1 MFQKISNAALRV
13 RRFAWDER
21 AFETISRVYRQTNAV
36 PKGSS
41 LHHWLIPRS
50 ARGVPEAIK
59 NGGWNLLRTPYRVP
73 GWRHHRS
80 LGLNQWMGL
89 SRNWKNHPDVW
100 RGIVTEQ
107 VIQNIVVALFAG
119 GAGYSYSIYEQVMEL
134 LDLLDDGAQE
144 PLFAVEP
151 IES

>member
-1 MFQKISNAALRV
+1 
-13 RRFAWDER
+13 
-21 AFETISRVYRQTNAV
+21 
-36 PKGSS
+36 
-41 LHHWLIPRS
+41 
-50 ARGVPEAIK
+50 
-59 NGGWNLLRTPYRVP
+59 
-73 GWRHHRS
+73 
-80 LGLNQWMGL
+80 MGL